1 MSESTDIMKIDMRIE
16 NGFFVADWDAMELA
30 ARKYV
35 EKFDGM
41 EIVTEDDRKAAKKI
55 RAELKSK
62 ITDIE
67 RARVDLGKS
76 YDAPKFA
83 FNDQCR
89 KLTGIISDQINHIDK
104 RLKEMD
110 EAFAVDRRNALERE
124 YEGVAPDL
132 MALIP
137 LDAFI
142 GKNPKLMGRSI
153 VETKACKTLDNMIV
167 QAVEDRETIRNS
179 GLQYADECDRMY
191 CETLDLKRAI
201 SRNSELI
208 EAERA
213 RAAHAVKSEAVD
225 RAVHSAPV
233 VKPIPRQNARLGD
246 ELKGEPELTDWR
258 FDFTASRAVAEQIA
272 RYARSLGVVSDGIR
286 RRR

>member
-1 MSESTDIMKIDMRIE
+1 MSENEIMKIDMRIE
-16 NGFFVADWDAMELA
+16 NGSFVADWDAMELA

-41 EIVTEDDRKAAKKI
+41 EIVTDDDRKAARKI
-55 RAELKSK
+55 RADLKNK
-62 ITDIE
+62 IADIE
-67 RARVDLGKS
+67 RARIDLGKS
-76 YDAPKFA
+76 YDEPKFA
-83 FNDQCR
+83 FNDQCK
-89 KLTGIISDQINHIDK
+89 KLTGIINDKIAYIDK
-104 RLKEMD
+104 CLKEID
-110 EAFAVDRRNALERE
+110 EEFARDRRNALESE

-137 LDAFI
+137 LDVFLR
-142 GKNPKLMGRSI
+142 KNSKLMGRSM
-153 VETKACKTLDNMIV
+153 VESKACKTLDDMIV
-167 QAVEDRETIRNS
+167 QAVGDRETIRNS
-179 GLQYADECDRMY
+179 GLQYADECDRVY

-208 EAERA
+208 EDARA

-233 VKPIPRQNARLGD
+233 AKPIRRQNARLGD

-272 RYARSLGVVSDGIR
+272 LYARSLGVVSDGIKR
-286 RRR
+286 RR